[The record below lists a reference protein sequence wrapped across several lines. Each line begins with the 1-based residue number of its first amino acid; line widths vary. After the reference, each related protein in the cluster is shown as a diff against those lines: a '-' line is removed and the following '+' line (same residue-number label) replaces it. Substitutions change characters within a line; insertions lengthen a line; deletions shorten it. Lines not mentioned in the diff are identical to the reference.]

1 MMPRIRL
8 TPHAILINSLQIRGR
23 TPEEDAILSHDLA
36 KGEKNAAE
44 NLMIVDLVRNDLG
57 RVCETG
63 SVSVPKLMDVES
75 YATVH
80 QVMPRFST
88 CIANFPVSYKY

>member
-1 MMPRIRL
+1 
-8 TPHAILINSLQIRGR
+8 
-23 TPEEDAILSHDLA
+23 
-36 KGEKNAAE
+36 
-44 NLMIVDLVRNDLG
+44 MIVDLVRNDLG

-80 QVMPRFST
+80 QVHCHESVQCCFFYSSVVCDSLVCVLAAYMLKCVLGASRLS
-88 CIANFPVSYKY
+88 C